1 MIIKIY
7 FEKANKEEDKN
18 MVEFIDITRMVYEN
32 GQLTLIHKFDGR
44 IFEQSIVNISV
55 VVED

>member
-1 MIIKIY
+1 MVVRIY
-7 FEKANKEEDKN
+7 FEKANKEEDKD
-18 MVEFIDITRMVYEN
+18 MVEFVDISRMVYVN

-44 IFEQSIVNISV
+44 IFGQSVVNLSV